1 MITQTGQNQG
11 VGPFWLFAGG
21 IQKARQGSTA
31 HPTHPHLMSEHIAV
45 LKIAL
50 RHHMPKG
57 QDDEPNGD
65 AAEQEPKLAM
75 NQG

>member
-1 MITQTGQNQG
+1 
-11 VGPFWLFAGG
+11 
-21 IQKARQGSTA
+21 
-31 HPTHPHLMSEHIAV
+31 MSEHIAV

-65 AAEQEPKLAM
+65 AAEQEPKLPTSRLRVLRVKGHLHVYLSIPDIWGFEKGQAAIQ
-75 NQG
+75 NLTR